1 MQTSLSVEEALA
13 EILGAVDPLGPER
26 VDILSALGR
35 VLAEDVVAAEP
46 IPPWPNSAMDGY
58 AVRHADLAAAP
69 SPPSRQRPLELTI
82 VEEVPAGYAARRPL
96 GSGEAARIM
105 TGAPLPAGADTV
117 VPVEE
122 TEARGGRV
130 RLFAAAERGA
140 FVRPAG
146 QDVEAGERVLPAG
159 TRVTPAVVGM
169 LAQLRRAFVAVRS
182 VPRVAILSTGDEL
195 VELDDRRP
203 AEAWR
208 AVIVNS
214 NSYQLAAAAA
224 EAGAVP
230 LQLGIAP
237 DRPEAIRAR
246 IETGLRAADCLISTG
261 GVSVGDYDFVKEVLA
276 GLGADLRFWKIAVR
290 PGKPLV
296 FGLVRG
302 RPFFGLPGNP
312 VSSLVT
318 FELFVRPALLKMRG
332 MAPHRLFRPVV
343 EAEVR
348 ESFAVPPGR
357 RHYLRCRLTQVGPG
371 AYTAV
376 TTGNQDSA
384 VLKSLVLADGLLVVP
399 EDRREVRAGDRLP
412 VVLLSP

>member
-1 MQTSLSVEEALA
+1 MQTSLSVEEALDQILRA
-13 EILGAVDPLGPER
+13 VEPLGAER
-26 VDILSALGR
+26 LDLLSALGR
-35 VLAEDVVAAEP
+35 VLAEDVVADAP
-46 IPPWPNSAMDGY
+46 IPPWANSAMDGY
-58 AVRHADLAAAP
+58 AVRHADLASAP
-69 SPPSRQRPLELTI
+69 SPPSRQHPLELTI

-96 GSGEAARIM
+96 GPGEAVRIM

-122 TEARGGRV
+122 TEAHDGRV
-130 RLFAAAERGA
+130 RLFTGAERGA

-146 QDVEAGERVLPAG
+146 QDVEAGERVLPVG
-159 TRVTPAVVGM
+159 TLVTPAVVGM
-169 LAQLRRAFVAVRS
+169 LAQLRHAFVSVRTA
-182 VPRVAILSTGDEL
+182 PRVAIVSTGDEL

-203 AEAWR
+203 IEPGR
-208 AVIVNS
+208 ALIVNS
-214 NSYQLAAAAA
+214 NSYQLAAAVA

-237 DRPEAIRAR
+237 DSPEAIRAR
-246 IETGLRAADCLISTG
+246 IETGLRAGDCLISTG

-276 GLGADLRFWKIAVR
+276 GLGADLRFWKIAIR

-302 RPFFGLPGNP
+302 RPYFGLPGNP

-318 FELFVRPALLKMRG
+318 FELFVRPALRKMMG
-332 MAPHRLFRPVV
+332 MSTRQLFRPVV

-357 RHYLRCRLTQVGPG
+357 RHYLRCRLTQVAPG

-412 VVLLSP
+412 VVLLSS

>member
-1 MQTSLSVEEALA
+1 MQTSLSVEAALDQ
-13 EILGAVDPLGPER
+13 ILGAVAPLGAER
-26 VDILSALGR
+26 VDLLSALGR
-35 VLAEDVVAAEP
+35 VLAEDIAADAP
-46 IPPWPNSAMDGY
+46 IPPWANSAMDGY

-69 SPPSRQRPLELTI
+69 GPPSRQHPLELTI

-96 GSGEAARIM
+96 GPGEAVRIM
-105 TGAPLPAGADTV
+105 TGAPLPPGADTV
-117 VPVEE
+117 VPLEE
-122 TEARGGRV
+122 TEARHGRV
-130 RLFAAAERGA
+130 RLFAGVERGA

-169 LAQLRRAFVAVRS
+169 LAQLRRAFVSVRT

-195 VELDDRRP
+195 VELDDRRRP
-203 AEAWR
+203 EAGR
-208 AVIVNS
+208 ALIVNS
-214 NSYQLAAAAA
+214 NSYQLAAAVA
-224 EAGAVP
+224 ETAAVP

-246 IETGLRAADCLISTG
+246 IETGLATADCLISTG

-318 FELFVRPALLKMRG
+318 FELFVRPALRKMMG
-332 MAPHRLFRPVV
+332 LAPHQLFRPVV

-348 ESFAVPPGR
+348 ESFPVPPGR
-357 RHYLRCRLTQVGPG
+357 RHYLRCRLTQVAPG

-399 EDRREVRAGDRLP
+399 EDRREVRIGDRLP
-412 VVLLSP
+412 VVLLAS